1 MCILRQNEKQNEKVE
16 QKEKKC
22 DSSLLI
28 VRLAAE
34 HNRKG
39 SGAETD
45 IDTLQKMHTVS
56 RSISEQ
62 CRQTISRDEMLFW

>member
-1 MCILRQNEKQNEKVE
+1 MKGVIKNEKVE

-45 IDTLQKMHTVS
+45 IDTLVKMHTVS
-56 RSISEQ
+56 NAEQ